1 MFERFTERARR
12 VVVLAQ
18 EEARMLQHNYIG
30 TEHLLLAVVA
40 DGQGIGAQ
48 ALEAMGLSLE
58 SVRERVEELVPP
70 GKKSLSGHIPFTP
83 RAKKSLELALRE
95 ALQLGDS
102 YIGTEHILLGMHR
115 EGTGVAAQVLIGL
128 GVQLQVLR
136 IQVIALSPGSSPQP
150 AEAMQ
155 PRRVAVQARAGIE
168 ARLQELS
175 DRLDAIEAHLGISRP
190 ARLPPAGPAAAGG
203 EPEPGQAARAAALEP
218 DEGAAGQLRRAEPG
232 PGGSAER
239 PQPGAGAAAEDSE
252 GDGPAAAAPA
262 EDG

>member
-1 MFERFTERARR
+1 MLARTGAAMFERFTERARR

-30 TEHLLLAVVA
+30 TEHLLLAVAA

-48 ALEAMGLSLE
+48 ALEAMGLSME

-70 GKKSLSGHIPFTP
+70 GKKSLTGHIPFTP

-95 ALQLGDS
+95 ALQLGDN

-115 EGTGVAAQVLIGL
+115 EGTGVAAQVLTSL
-128 GVQLQVLR
+128 GVQLQALR
-136 IQVIALSPGSSPQP
+136 VQVIALSPGSTPQP
-150 AEAMQ
+150 VEAMQ
-155 PRRVAVQARAGIE
+155 PRRLVVQPGAGIR

-190 ARLPPAGPAAAGG
+190 ARMPLADPDEAGGGTEPGSGTEAGQPAGS
-203 EPEPGQAARAAALEP
+203 AAREP
-218 DEGAAGQLRRAEPG
+218 DDPAT
-232 PGGSAER
+232 SAT
-239 PQPGAGAAAEDSE
+239 AD
-252 GDGPAAAAPA
+252 DG
-262 EDG
+262 

>member
-40 DGQGIGAQ
+40 DGEGIGAQ

-95 ALQLGDS
+95 ALQLGDN

-115 EGTGVAAQVLIGL
+115 EGTGVAAQVLTRL
-128 GVQLQVLR
+128 GVQLQPLR
-136 IQVIALSPGSSPQP
+136 IQVIALSPGSTPQP
-150 AEAMQ
+150 VEAMR
-155 PRRVAVQARAGIE
+155 PRRLAVQARAASIE

-175 DRLDAIEAHLGISRP
+175 DRLDAIEAHLGIRRP
-190 ARLPPAGPAAAGG
+190 AQLPPAGPAAAGG
-203 EPEPGQAARAAALEP
+203 GPEPDWPAGAAAPEP
-218 DEGAAGQLRRAEPG
+218 DEAAAGPAARAEPG
-232 PGGSAER
+232 AADPAEDGEPDDPAAGGSAE
-239 PQPGAGAAAEDSE
+239 DS
-252 GDGPAAAAPA
+252 
-262 EDG
+262 